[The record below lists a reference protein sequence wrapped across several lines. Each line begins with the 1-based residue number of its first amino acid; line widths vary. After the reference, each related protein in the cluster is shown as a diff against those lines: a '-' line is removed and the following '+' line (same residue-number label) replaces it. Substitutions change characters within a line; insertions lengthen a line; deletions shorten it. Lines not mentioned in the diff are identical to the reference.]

1 MERGIKVSLYID
13 IEKALNNYTLR
24 VSINQENRVTGL
36 LGESG
41 CGKSMT
47 LKCIAGLETPDKGK
61 IILNGKVLYDSG
73 KNINLKPQDRNV
85 GFVFQNYALFPHMTV
100 CENIKLGLKN
110 MDRNNKELI
119 CNNYIKDFNLENVKN
134 NYPNQLSGGQQQRV
148 ALARALAKNPDILL
162 LDEPFSALD
171 HHLRDEMERNLR
183 ETLEKYKGNTIFV
196 THNINE
202 AYRVCEDI
210 VIYDDGNG
218 TTKRNKYEL
227 FNEPK
232 SLEEAKLT
240 GFKNISRF
248 KYLDNDLIY
257 ALDWDLNISI
267 DNAKQYK
274 NFRYLAIR
282 EDDIKISNNRRS
294 DGIYMEIINITEN
307 PFDFTIG
314 IKKEKFYDTSI
325 IYMNVKKEYI
335 NMLRSNYLRVTLDK
349 DKICFF

>member
-1 MERGIKVSLYID
+1 MSLYID
-13 IEKALNNYTLR
+13 IEKTLNNYNLR
-24 VSINQENRVTGL
+24 VSINQENKVTGL

-61 IILNGKVLYDSG
+61 IIVNGKVLYDSQ
-73 KNINLKPQDRNV
+73 KNINLKPQERNV

-110 MDRNNKELI
+110 MTKNNKELI
-119 CNNYIKDFNLENVKN
+119 CNKYINDFNLENIKD

-171 HHLRDEMERNLR
+171 YHLRYEMEVNLR
-183 ETLEKYKGNTIFV
+183 NILKKYKGNTIFV

-210 VIYDDGNG
+210 VVYDNG
-218 TTKRNKYEL
+218 CGIVKRNKYEL

-232 SLEEAKLT
+232 SLKEAKLT

-248 KYLDNDLIY
+248 KCLDNESVY
-257 ALDWDLNISI
+257 ALDWDLHISI
-267 DNAKQYK
+267 DNAKKYK
-274 NFRYLAIR
+274 SLKYLAIR
-282 EDDIKISNNRRS
+282 DDDIKISNNRRS
-294 DGIYMEIINITEN
+294 DEIYMEIINITEN

-314 IKKEKFYDTSI
+314 IKKEKSDNASV
-325 IYMNVKKEYI
+325 IYMNTKKEDI
-335 NMLRSNYLRVTLDK
+335 NTIRSNFLNVTLNK
-349 DKICFF
+349 ERICFF

>member
-1 MERGIKVSLYID
+1 MLKLENVTVKYNNFI
-13 IEKALNNYTLR
+13 ALN
-24 VSINQENRVTGL
+24 SINLQIKEGEIFTL
-36 LGESG
+36 LGPSG
-41 CGKSMT
+41 CGKTT
-47 LKCIAGLETPDKGK
+47 LLRAIAGYEK
-61 IILNGKVLYDSG
+61 ILNGKLIISNKDMTKVEPDARSIG
-73 KNINLKPQDRNV
+73 II
-85 GFVFQNYALFPHMTV
+85 FQNYALFPHMTV

-119 CNNYIKDFNLENVKN
+119 CNKYIKDFNLENVKN
-134 NYPNQLSGGQQQRV
+134 NYPKQLSGGQQQRV

-171 HHLRDEMERNLR
+171 YHLRDEMEKNLR
-183 ETLEKYKGNTIFV
+183 NTLEKYKGNTIFV

-218 TTKRNKYEL
+218 TTKRNKDEL

-232 SLEEAKLT
+232 SLKEAKLT

-248 KYLDNDLIY
+248 KYLDNELIY

-267 DNAKQYK
+267 DNAKKYK
-274 NFRYLAIR
+274 NFKYLAIR
-282 EDDIKISNNRRS
+282 EDGIKISNNRRS

-325 IYMNVKKEYI
+325 IYMNVKKEDI
-335 NMLRSNYLRVTLDK
+335 NVLRSNYLRVNLDK